1 MRPSKNDPSRLY
13 PWFRIRW
20 ANFGPE
26 ADTWER
32 LYRVPP
38 KLVAHFRLRQADMRA
53 KLDAAAA
60 AEQARMIRVAPPP
73 LVTLRLGPQELQE
86 PGLVPSSSMVRLN
99 ALEHLHSSV
108 PVHNDA
114 QPSSTPLV
122 STQPPAPPL
131 ASSQPLLTPLSSH
144 MQGSLILEGGA
155 DAALDAAELLT
166 LNNGHDAWRF
176 GAAAREVIQGR
187 PSTASASTSSGDAT
201 SLSAAPPLFVVE
213 LEGLIERHSLP
224 KHGLTLERIVS
235 LVKQLALHEPP
246 PHAVDFLTKP
256 MDATLV
262 HNLKLLL
269 RTPKLSSNFV
279 ALAVEV
285 ARAPSLNFQVA
296 CIRHGAKPGP
306 HLFCSRAM
314 ALARGRVE
322 PVARELLERRLLD
335 LDHSTPIDVKV
346 APAHSMAAEV
356 LLAHSDDVDAAVAH
370 LEAQGDDNEGL
381 DEDKGGDDDKDDEAV
396 AIDKSVEDRS
406 YAHAPHHD
414 EVRAIAASDG
424 SEQVPLSSYETGS
437 TSRGVSM
444 SHGQYQANV
453 PEDDKTR
460 DVNCYA
466 PLLNFVPNPFLS
478 GDEFGAK
485 AVRSLVDLPATPAVG
500 SYVQLDGVRCKVQ
513 HVSSKG
519 ELDLKGDDGA
529 VHYGVEPARVVNI
542 DAQVWQASCINCGR
556 GKRGRPSHASLN
568 GSRPTVDWKCQGCQ
582 LEEVA
587 EGRPISSLPNAMHIG
602 AALVAAEATVTRQS
616 GRCDLTELV
625 VADLSRSQPAP
636 SAATIVARSADVRKE
651 NSSVVAAAMAAA
663 LQDRASAS
671 SVSSLQSPFS
681 AMVQTHVSSPSLSTL
696 WAREANCA
704 RLPAAR
710 EATLSGAQAVAT
722 SIVLDFQFRSGGD
735 VTAPMPHDAADLEE
749 TVDGVK
755 LVRSR
760 NSATG
765 YKGVYFMQSAARH
778 GARDESSESHAQGGR
793 SIFHAR
799 GVEGPPSG
807 WDTATHGVWHGES
820 RFLGYC
826 T

>member
-1 MRPSKNDPSRLY
+1 
-13 PWFRIRW
+13 
-20 ANFGPE
+20 
-26 ADTWER
+26 
-32 LYRVPP
+32 
-38 KLVAHFRLRQADMRA
+38 
-53 KLDAAAA
+53 
-60 AEQARMIRVAPPP
+60 
-73 LVTLRLGPQELQE
+73 
-86 PGLVPSSSMVRLN
+86 
-99 ALEHLHSSV
+99 
-108 PVHNDA
+108 
-114 QPSSTPLV
+114 
-122 STQPPAPPL
+122 
-131 ASSQPLLTPLSSH
+131 
-144 MQGSLILEGGA
+144 MQGSLILEDGA

-246 PHAVDFLTKP
+246 PHAVDYLTKP

-296 CIRHGAKPGP
+296 CIRHGAKAGA
-306 HLFCSRAM
+306 HLFDARAM

-335 LDHSTPIDVKV
+335 LDHSTPIDLKV

-356 LLAHSDDVDAAVAH
+356 LLAHSGDVDAAVAH

-381 DEDKGGDDDKDDEAV
+381 DEDKGGDDDNDDEAV

-437 TSRGVSM
+437 TR
-444 SHGQYQANV
+444 
-453 PEDDKTR
+453 
-460 DVNCYA
+460 
-466 PLLNFVPNPFLS
+466 
-478 GDEFGAK
+478 
-485 AVRSLVDLPATPAVG
+485 
-500 SYVQLDGVRCKVQ
+500 
-513 HVSSKG
+513 
-519 ELDLKGDDGA
+519 
-529 VHYGVEPARVVNI
+529 
-542 DAQVWQASCINCGR
+542 
-556 GKRGRPSHASLN
+556 
-568 GSRPTVDWKCQGCQ
+568 
-582 LEEVA
+582 EVA

-602 AALVAAEATVTRQS
+602 AALAAAEAAVTRQS

-636 SAATIVARSADVRKE
+636 SAATNVARSADARKE

-671 SVSSLQSPFS
+671 SVSSLHCPFS
-681 AMVQTHVSSPSLSTL
+681 AMVQTHFSSPSLSTL

-722 SIVLDFQFRSGGD
+722 PIALDFQFRSGGD